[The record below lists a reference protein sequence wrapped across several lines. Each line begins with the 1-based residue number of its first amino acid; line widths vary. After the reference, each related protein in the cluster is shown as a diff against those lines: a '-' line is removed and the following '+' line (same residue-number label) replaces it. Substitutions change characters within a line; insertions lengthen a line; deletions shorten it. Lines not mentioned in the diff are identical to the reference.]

1 MSTFIQILSG
11 FAVVFQPLNF
21 LMTLLGFVIGL
32 FFAIIPGL
40 TATVAIVL
48 LMPMTYSMTMNMGL
62 CMVMGIYM
70 AGMYSGSITAI
81 TINIP
86 GAPSS
91 SMTGKDGYPLMQ
103 QGLGAKAIGQS
114 AFASLIGGTVGVLL
128 LILVSPIAVKAA
140 LLVKTPG
147 KASLVI
153 FAFVSICALDGKAW
167 KKSMLF
173 VIFGMIFSTIG
184 MGILNPTSRFTFGT
198 VSLMEGVDFIS
209 VVIGAFAISEVML
222 QSDLSNR
229 EYEEMSA
236 RVKDIKI
243 KRRDFIPTKA
253 DLKEVG
259 WLTYLK
265 SSIIG
270 FFIGVLPGGGG
281 SLASFVSYAEG
292 KRSSKHPEKYGN
304 GALQGVAAAD
314 SANNS
319 VCGGALVPMLAFGIP
334 GDGVTAV
341 VLGVLMVYGI
351 VPGPDI
357 MTRQLQLVSPMYAA
371 LLVSALILIP
381 LSLMLFG
388 PYYIKIVQINRIV
401 LYSAIALIAV
411 TGAYAA
417 TSSVFQMLT
426 SVIVGVMVY
435 FMRKEKYPP
444 VTLILG
450 AMLGPLFEQYFRRS
464 LSISGNNYAIFLQP
478 DSLAF
483 LVLTLVFV
491 LLLTRVQKKGVTA
504 K

>member
-1 MSTFIQILSG
+1 
-11 FAVVFQPLNF
+11 
-21 LMTLLGFVIGL
+21 
-32 FFAIIPGL
+32 
-40 TATVAIVL
+40 
-48 LMPMTYSMTMNMGL
+48 
-62 CMVMGIYM
+62 
-70 AGMYSGSITAI
+70 
-81 TINIP
+81 
-86 GAPSS
+86 
-91 SMTGKDGYPLMQ
+91 
-103 QGLGAKAIGQS
+103 
-114 AFASLIGGTVGVLL
+114 
-128 LILVSPIAVKAA
+128 
-140 LLVKTPG
+140 
-147 KASLVI
+147 
-153 FAFVSICALDGKAW
+153 
-167 KKSMLF
+167 
-173 VIFGMIFSTIG
+173 
-184 MGILNPTSRFTFGT
+184 GILNPVSRFTFGT
-198 VSLMEGVDFIS
+198 ISLMEGVDFIS
-209 VVIGAFAISEVML
+209 VVIGAFAISEVLL
-222 QSDLSNR
+222 QSDASNQD
-229 EYEEMSA
+229 YQEMGA

-259 WLTYLK
+259 IATYLK

-270 FFIGVLPGGGG
+270 FFIGALPGGGG

-292 KRSSKHPEKYGN
+292 KRSSKHPEKYGK
-304 GALQGVAAAD
+304 GALQGVACAD
-314 SANNS
+314 AANNS
-319 VCGGALVPMLAFGIP
+319 VCGGAMVPMLAFGIP

-371 LLVSALILIP
+371 LLISALLLIP

-417 TSSVFQMLT
+417 TNSVFQMVT
-426 SVIVGVMVY
+426 SVIVGVIVY
-435 FMRKEKYPP
+435 FMRKDKYPP

-478 DSLAF
+478 DSLVF
-483 LVLTLVFV
+483 LLLTVVFAV
-491 LLLTRVQKKGVTA
+491 LLTRVQKKGVSA